1 MKIRRLTTIAM
12 ISGAMLL
19 AACETVPK
27 TGFEKK
33 VPAVELSVIMD
44 EAEAS
49 IKAGQKDAGLSKFS
63 EAAKLYPAAKQPWLR
78 IAQVHYD
85 AANYGDAIIAAQQVS
100 ARDDKDKVALS
111 ILSVSGLRVS
121 TKALADLGR
130 QNQLTGSIRTEAQDL
145 ARTLRDSLG
154 ERVLVPVAA
163 PVSTPE
169 PRPAPPRVAPR
180 PPVDRPAAP
189 PPAKPAAGGGSS
201 PFGVLQ

>member
-1 MKIRRLTTIAM
+1 MKSKLLLASAVF
-12 ISGAMLL
+12 SGAMLL
-19 AACETVPK
+19 TACETIPK
-27 TGFEKK
+27 TGLEKK
-33 VPAVELSVIMD
+33 TPTVELSVIMD

-49 IKAGQKDAGLSKFS
+49 IKAGQKDAGLNKFS

-78 IAQVHYD
+78 IAQLHYD
-85 AANYGDAIIAAQQVS
+85 AANYGDAIVAAQQVS

-154 ERVLVPVAA
+154 ERVLVPV
-163 PVSTPE
+163 STPTSSPE
-169 PRPAPPRVAPR
+169 SRPAPPRVVAK
-180 PPVDRPAAP
+180 PPADRPAAA
-189 PPAKPAAGGGSS
+189 PPAKPTTGGGSS

>member
-1 MKIRRLTTIAM
+1 MKSKLLFAPAVLL
-12 ISGAMLL
+12 SFMLL
-19 AACETVPK
+19 TGCETVPK
-27 TGFEKK
+27 TGLEKK
-33 VPAVELSVIMD
+33 TPTVELSVIMD

-63 EAAKLYPAAKQPWLR
+63 EAAKLYPTAKQPWLR
-78 IAQVHYD
+78 IAQIHYD

-100 ARDDKDKVALS
+100 ARDEKDKVALS

-163 PVSTPE
+163 PASTSE

-180 PPVDRPAAP
+180 PSVDKPAAA